1 MKTKI
6 KMLLAMLMMLTGI
19 LGTKVSAANV
29 LVWPVPASHTLSQGL
44 HDGNAIDISAGAG
57 STVLAAKGGT
67 VTKITYCTQTHHN
80 YGDCNGFGTG
90 LVILGDDGR
99 AYQYAHMQGGSI
111 PSNVY
116 YGARVEAGQQIGKVG
131 MTGYAYGPHLHFGIS
146 NTKNYWEAGSNPVN
160 ETYVPEPQVNIYID
174 SQSATNISETNAKL
188 FGTLHKA
195 AGYNCS
201 VCGIYLGTSSSSMT
215 KRNTESV
222 GSASNNY
229 RGGAGFDI
237 WYDLTGELGIH
248 LTPGTTYYYKVY
260 AVINGKEYTGPVASF
275 KTLGTA
281 PSSSGN
287 TASSNPVNIY
297 IDSQSASNISE
308 TNAKLF
314 GTLHKAAGYNCSVC
328 GIYLGTSSSSMTKR
342 NTESV
347 GSASN
352 NYRGGA
358 GFDIWYDLT
367 GELGIRLS
375 PGTTYY
381 YKIYAVVNG
390 TEYTGPTA
398 SFRTAGSVPSAV
410 IQPSSSG
417 SSQSSGSQS
426 GYSSN
431 QNSGGQSGS
440 SSSQSSGSQSS
451 SPNQSSSYSNQG
463 SQSGSSAVKK
473 AKRSQNLFV
482 YPGKTAVKYASIR
495 KRAKTFRL
503 VIIGAKGK
511 IQIKSSSR
519 YIKVKGMKVTIVKK
533 TPRGTYKIKVTAAG
547 NSTYKAASKTIR
559 IVIR

>member
-1 MKTKI
+1 M
-6 KMLLAMLMMLTGI
+6 
-19 LGTKVSAANV
+19 
-29 LVWPVPASHTLSQGL
+29 
-44 HDGNAIDISAGAG
+44 
-57 STVLAAKGGT
+57 
-67 VTKITYCTQTHHN
+67 
-80 YGDCNGFGTG
+80 
-90 LVILGDDGR
+90 
-99 AYQYAHMQGGSI
+99 
-111 PSNVY
+111 
-116 YGARVEAGQQIGKVG
+116 
-131 MTGYAYGPHLHFGIS
+131 
-146 NTKNYWEAGSNPVN
+146 
-160 ETYVPEPQVNIYID
+160 
-174 SQSATNISETNAKL
+174 
-188 FGTLHKA
+188 
-195 AGYNCS
+195 
-201 VCGIYLGTSSSSMT
+201 
-215 KRNTESV
+215 
-222 GSASNNY
+222 
-229 RGGAGFDI
+229 
-237 WYDLTGELGIH
+237 YDLTGELGIH
-248 LTPGTTYYYKVY
+248 LTPGTTYYYKIY
-260 AVINGKEYTGPVASF
+260 AVVNGTEYTGPVASF

-398 SFRTAGSVPSAV
+398 SFRTAGSAPSAV

-417 SSQSSGSQS
+417 SSQSSSSTSQS
-426 GYSSN
+426 SSSN
-431 QNSGGQSGS
+431 QSS
-440 SSSQSSGSQSS
+440 SSSQ
-451 SPNQSSSYSNQG
+451 NSSYSNQG

-473 AKRSQNLFV
+473 AKRSENLFV
-482 YPGKTAVKYASIR
+482 YPGKTAIKYASIR
-495 KRAKTFRL
+495 KRAKTLRL

-511 IQIKSSSR
+511 VQIKSSSR
-519 YIKVKGMKVTIVKK
+519 YIKVKGMKVTIAKK

>member
-146 NTKNYWEAGSNPVN
+146 NTKNYWEAGSNPEN
-160 ETYVPEPQVNIYID
+160 ETYVDSTSTPANIYID
-174 SQSATNISETNAKL
+174 SQSASNISETNAKL

-248 LTPGTTYYYKVY
+248 LTPGTTYYYKIY
-260 AVINGKEYTGPVASF
+260 AVVNGTEYTGPVASF

-398 SFRTAGSVPSAV
+398 SFRTAGSAPSAV

-417 SSQSSGSQS
+417 SSQSSSSTSQS
-426 GYSSN
+426 SSSN
-431 QNSGGQSGS
+431 QSS
-440 SSSQSSGSQSS
+440 SSSQSSSSNQSS

-482 YPGKTAVKYASIR
+482 YPGKTAIKYASIR
-495 KRAKTFRL
+495 KRAKTLRL

-511 IQIKSSSR
+511 VQIKSSSR
-519 YIKVKGMKVTIVKK
+519 YIKVKGMKVTIAKK

>member
-29 LVWPVPASHTLSQGL
+29 LVWPVPTSHTLSQGL

-116 YGARVEAGQQIGKVG
+116 YGARVEAGQQIGRVG

-146 NTKNYWEAGSNPVN
+146 NTKNYWEAGSNPEN
-160 ETYVPEPQVNIYID
+160 ETYVD
-174 SQSATNISETNAKL
+174 S
-188 FGTLHKA
+188 
-195 AGYNCS
+195 
-201 VCGIYLGTSSSSMT
+201 TS
-215 KRNTESV
+215 
-222 GSASNNY
+222 
-229 RGGAGFDI
+229 
-237 WYDLTGELGIH
+237 
-248 LTPGTTYYYKVY
+248 TP
-260 AVINGKEYTGPVASF
+260 A
-275 KTLGTA
+275 
-281 PSSSGN
+281 
-287 TASSNPVNIY
+287 NIY

-398 SFRTAGSVPSAV
+398 SFRTAGSAPSAV

-417 SSQSSGSQS
+417 SSQSSSSTSQS
-426 GYSSN
+426 SSSN
-431 QNSGGQSGS
+431 QSSSPSQSS
-440 SSSQSSGSQSS
+440 SSSQSS
-451 SPNQSSSYSNQG
+451 NYSNQG

-482 YPGKTAVKYASIR
+482 YPGKTAIKYASIR
-495 KRAKTFRL
+495 KRAKTLRL

-511 IQIKSSSR
+511 VQIKSSSR
-519 YIKVKGMKVTIVKK
+519 YIKVKGMKVTIAKK